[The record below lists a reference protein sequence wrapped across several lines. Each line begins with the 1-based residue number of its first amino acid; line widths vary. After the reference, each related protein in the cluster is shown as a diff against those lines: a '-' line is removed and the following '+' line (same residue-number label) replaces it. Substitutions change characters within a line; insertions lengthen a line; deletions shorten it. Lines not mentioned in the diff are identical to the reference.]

1 MQFAPPRQKGRL
13 WINVT
18 SLIDVMFLLL
28 IFFLV
33 SSTFKHQPAIKL
45 ELPRVGGT
53 ASVSTQKAPTVYLAE
68 NGDLYLDQQK
78 VDDRELTRLL
88 KQRLAGGGEQRA
100 VLRIDARVRFEPAA
114 RIFALLQ
121 QAGYRTMNISVRR
134 EQ

>member
-1 MQFAPPRQKGRL
+1 MRFAPPARKGRL

-45 ELPRVGGT
+45 ELPRVGGS
-53 ASVSTQKAPTVYLAE
+53 ASVDDRAPTVYLTRD
-68 NGDLYLDQQK
+68 GQLYLDDQA
-78 VDDRELTRLL
+78 VDAPELSRRLR
-88 KQRLAGGGEQRA
+88 QRLAAGGDQR
-100 VLRIDARVRFEPAA
+100 VILRVDAHVEFEPAA

-121 QAGYRTMNISVRR
+121 QAGYQALNISVRR